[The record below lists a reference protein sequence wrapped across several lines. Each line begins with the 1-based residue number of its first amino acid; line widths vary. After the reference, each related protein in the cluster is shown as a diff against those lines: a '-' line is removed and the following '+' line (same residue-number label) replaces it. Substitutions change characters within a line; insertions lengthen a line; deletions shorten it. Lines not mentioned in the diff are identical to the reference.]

1 MNWYEVGLSDV
12 GRALCVPGP
21 VRSAYES
28 AEAFFNTFG
37 VEKDDFPSLPAID
50 GSRSGSRDRVWLV
63 SELIQSLIRVRY
75 PFGNAP
81 SPVMKHCLTG
91 P

>member
-1 MNWYEVGLSDV
+1 MKSGYPMLVVHCAFLAQCEVRTKALKLSSI
-12 GRALCVPGP
+12 
-21 VRSAYES
+21 RS
-28 AEAFFNTFG
+28 G
-37 VEKDDFPSLPAID
+37 WKKMIFPSLPAID